1 MDFVLCFFF
10 KENWGLREIIKFI
23 LMIRKS
29 PSVQFSFLC
38 TLYFIVEIIKYRP
51 GCGDVLLSL
60 FLALLYPLT
69 VPALSIYFAARQL
82 FWGKDKEDELDT
94 LKVVRLFEHLGE
106 NCLFSV
112 SVS

>member
-1 MDFVLCFFF
+1 MHIKTPFNNALYLSSLSS
-10 KENWGLREIIKFI
+10 NLR
-23 LMIRKS
+23 M
-29 PSVQFSFLC
+29 V
-38 TLYFIVEIIKYRP
+38 
-51 GCGDVLLSL
+51 DW
-60 FLALLYPLT
+60 FLALLAPLT

-106 NCLFSV
+106 ICLFSV